1 MAFNCTFPSFCN
13 IGLDSWGVLEA
24 GSKRAKIESILW
36 EGCANS
42 YVKKAA
48 GTHSMHLIPCT
59 KLIDNAYVEKIWL
72 AG

>member
-42 YVKKAA
+42 YEKRLLA
-48 GTHSMHLIPCT
+48 LIACT
-59 KLIDNAYVEKIWL
+59 
-72 AG
+72 